1 MLKTLYNK
9 DWYTPTVLLHKD
21 LKLLQ
26 MHDIVLLFYLVLV
39 YQQQNNHLPEIFSYY
54 FTVRENLHTRN
65 IRNGKDLHVNQS
77 RNNYGDKSIKV
88 TGAKLYNRLPQNMKD
103 SKTLCIFKKRV
114 KKNIGEMMIFKTK

>member
-1 MLKTLYNK
+1 MYKK

-26 MHDIVLLFYLVLV
+26 IYDIISLFHLVFV
-39 YQQQNNHLPEIFSYY
+39 YKQQNIPLPEIFSNY
-54 FTVRENLHTRN
+54 FTARENLHTKN
-65 IRNGKDLHVNQS
+65 IRNRNDLHVNQS

-88 TGAKLYNRLPQNMKD
+88 TGAKLYNRLPLNMKD

-114 KKNIGEMMIFKTK
+114 KKHLLGN